1 MERQNDFE
9 FMKQRVADFIER
21 LDEIVTDEQNEIIRV
36 KEQESKV
43 ETDKRLKRIIKTL
56 KKVKLY
62 SENDEMEDYGDK
74 FRDERTEMSRGDRSN
89 K

>member
-1 MERQNDFE
+1 
-9 FMKQRVADFIER
+9 MKQRVADFIER